1 MKVNGIIAEY
11 NPFHNGHKYQ
21 LEESLRLT
29 GADYTVVVMS
39 GNFVQRGAPALLDK
53 HTRAEMALRGG
64 ADLVLELPT
73 LCAVSSAEYF
83 AAGAVALLDK
93 LGIITHLCFGSECG
107 ETEPL
112 RRIALCLSDQHG
124 EYDAALRRRLKE
136 GLSYPQARARAL
148 AEVYSTAPQGFPCT
162 TKAHG
167 LTSQDSPATA
177 EAHGLMSQDCP
188 PTTEAHGPTPP
199 DCLCPAENCGAC
211 SDSGS
216 SLLPP
221 ESLDSLLSSP
231 NNILGIEYI
240 RALLRRK
247 SSIVPV
253 TVKRLGAGY
262 HDGFLTGS
270 DSSSVP
276 SGSPCSAFAIR
287 QTFREGNAG
296 AEPDLHM
303 PPESEALL
311 RAWIRENRPVH
322 PDDFSSL
329 LYYKLLTEREYGYE
343 KYLDVSADLSHRIR
357 NQLNRFAGYE
367 DFCGLLKTRNMTY
380 TRISRCLLHI
390 LLGLE
395 KEDMEAAKALDYV
408 PYARVLG
415 FRRRAKPLLG
425 AVSRRA
431 SIPLVTKMA
440 DAQKSLS
447 DEAYRLLKH
456 DMQAGDLFRRMAFE
470 GSGKAVG
477 SELSLPPVIL

>member
-112 RRIALCLSDQHG
+112 RRIALRLSDQHG

-148 AEVYSTAPQGFPCT
+148 AEVYST
-162 TKAHG
+162 
-167 LTSQDSPATA
+167 
-177 EAHGLMSQDCP
+177 
-188 PTTEAHGPTPP
+188 TPP

-415 FRRRAKPLLG
+415 FRRRAKSLLG

-447 DEAYRLLKH
+447 AEAYRLLKH
-456 DMQAGDLFRRMAFE
+456 DIQAGDLFRRMAFE